1 MKKEFI
7 VGSRAFFS
15 DMPMFHSDNIDIVI
29 FTDTPNG
36 FMHYRQSSMSGRSTI
51 EWVIKPKDEFIEY
64 AMRDL
69 ANGLEFGK
77 FLVPDVVEYLGITMG
92 DLVKLHGHFE
102 NKIEAYQELIY
113 NAYITNGAFRLTDEQ
128 RDAAYKAYKEA
139 RPEEYRDDADND
151 IAE

>member
-15 DMPMFHSDNIDIVI
+15 DMPMFHSDNTDIVV
-29 FTDTPNG
+29 FTDTPDG
-36 FMHYRQSSMSGRSTI
+36 FSHYIHSAISGRDTTT
-51 EWVIKPKDEFIEY
+51 WVIKPKDDFIEY

-113 NAYITNGAFRLTDEQ
+113 NAYITNGAFTLTDEQ